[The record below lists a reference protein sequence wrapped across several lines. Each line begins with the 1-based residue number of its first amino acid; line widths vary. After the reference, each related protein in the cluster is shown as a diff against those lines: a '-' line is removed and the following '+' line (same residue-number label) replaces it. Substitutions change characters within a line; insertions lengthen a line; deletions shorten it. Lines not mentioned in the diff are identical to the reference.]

1 MRLGWGADMPRALG
15 GAWINTLKKEEG
27 EARRASPSLSFE
39 LDMIKQLV

>member
-1 MRLGWGADMPRALG
+1 MPRALG
-15 GAWINTLKKEEG
+15 GAWSYHDRYIDTLKKEEG